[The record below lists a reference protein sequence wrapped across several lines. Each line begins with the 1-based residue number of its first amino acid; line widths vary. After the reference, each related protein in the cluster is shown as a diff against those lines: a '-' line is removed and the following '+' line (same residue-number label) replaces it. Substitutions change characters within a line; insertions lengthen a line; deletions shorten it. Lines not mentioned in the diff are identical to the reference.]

1 MDPFVRMT
9 GQLFCN
15 TATPER
21 ISVWMLL
28 QCEHIITTQKDL
40 SVQLAGTALL
50 IAVARNEFMP
60 TQGVLFEA
68 GLGMSLCCAV
78 TSDANMRAR
87 QLQMQEQN
95 RLWMTE

>member
-1 MDPFVRMT
+1 LYIYELTPYRIQAVDNMDPFVRMT

-28 QCEHIITTQKDL
+28 QCEHIITTRKDL

-60 TQGVLFEA
+60 TQGVLLKRGWA
-68 GLGMSLCCAV
+68 CRYV
-78 TSDANMRAR
+78 V
-87 QLQMQEQN
+87 Q
-95 RLWMTE
+95 